1 MSDKFFQQFTEY
13 GDTRLEVAIAA
24 ARLIVEDGLDYGTAK
39 QKAVKQL
46 FGTEKVKGKM
56 LPDNAMIEEEVRQ
69 YHEIFYEESQPAR
82 LLHMR
87 NLAIELMTWLDE
99 YHPYLVGAVLNG
111 TASVHSDI
119 RLQLFVDNAKEV
131 AIFLLNK
138 QVSFDLTETTHFK
151 KRGDVV
157 ETLSFLWKNEGVHL
171 MIYPHDDLRGALK
184 RKTGEQTERAN
195 LNEVKRLIMEEM

>member
-46 FGTEKVKGKM
+46 FGTAKVKGKM

-138 QVSFDLTETTHFK
+138 QVSFDVTETTHFK